1 MTFDDYKVVILE
13 QAEKDITEILDYIYY
28 DLKNP
33 QAAKKLRVDIREA
46 ITRVRMF
53 PYAMPVIK
61 NEVLTLG
68 NEYRRLD
75 VNNYALLYKIIED
88 LKEIHIMAVLYGP
101 SNMVSKVLS
110 RVEI

>member
-1 MTFDDYKVVILE
+1 M
-13 QAEKDITEILDYIYY
+13 DYIYY

-33 QAAKKLRVDIREA
+33 QAAKKLKADIREA

-75 VNNYALLYKIIED
+75 VNNYALLYLINENQE
-88 LKEIHIMAVLYGP
+88 EIHVMAVLYWT
-101 SNMVSKVLS
+101 SNMMSKVLS
-110 RVEI
+110 RVEIQ